1 MQATHPLGAKVNSSV
16 LGSELGSNLTDLHD
30 LPLGEGV
37 DLAVTT
43 ELANR
48 IMPQDSVSA
57 FNSAI

>member
-1 MQATHPLGAKVNSSV
+1 VDASV
-16 LGSELGSNLTDLHD
+16 LEPELGSNLTDLHD

-43 ELANR
+43 TLAYQ
-48 IMPQDSVSA
+48 IIQQDGVLA

>member
-1 MQATHPLGAKVNSSV
+1 MNSSV
-16 LGSELGSNLTDLHD
+16 LRSDLGSNLTDLDD

-37 DLAVTT
+37 DLAVAT
-43 ELANR
+43 ELAYQ